1 MSRVDFEQ
9 VVRDA
14 ATKRNLVIRQD
25 DPLMEFAGVVNLML
39 EDLEK
44 SMTELVQ
51 TCRVGNEELAKRW
64 RNDAEAIAARILNAA
79 LDAGREAA
87 SKVISEGADK
97 AVAVIHDELLSTVQR
112 QKVELDAA
120 ATEIRRWSF
129 FMLCSSGAV
138 LASAVLARV
147 L

>member
-1 MSRVDFEQ
+1 MIQIDMEQ
-9 VVRDA
+9 VVREA
-14 ATKRNLVIRQD
+14 AAKRNLVIRPD
-25 DPLMEFAGVVNLML
+25 DPALEFARVLNLML

-44 SMTELVQ
+44 SVKEVLT

-64 RNDAEAIAARILNAA
+64 RGDAEAVAARILNAA

-87 SKVISEGADK
+87 SKIISEGADK
-97 AVAVIHDELLSTVQR
+97 AVAVIHEELLSTMLR
-112 QKVELDAA
+112 QKADLEDA

-129 FMLCSSGAV
+129 CML
-138 LASAVLARV
+138 LASGVFLAFSILSRV